1 MTMVID
7 LDRFARW
14 KVLALSLATAT
25 CVSPC
30 LSGQATVDTSQ
41 TAAALE
47 QEGDVSGAETA
58 WRDVLKTHPRNAEA
72 YAHLG
77 LLEARQERYAEA
89 VPLYR
94 KALALSPEMPGL
106 RLNLGLSLFKSGA
119 MKQAIEAFSPLLKSA
134 SPSSPEALRLT
145 TLVGLAHYG
154 LGDYEAA
161 VPFLRQA
168 TAADPQNLPFRLA
181 LAHSCLWS
189 KQYQC
194 VLDVY
199 HEILTLN
206 AESAEADM
214 LAGEAMDEMKDSAG
228 ALQQF
233 RAAVKADP
241 REPNVHFGLGY
252 LLWGSM
258 QYDEAAQ
265 EFQAELA
272 NNSGNAQAM
281 TYLADSDMRLSHAD
295 AASLLLEKALRIEP
309 KIALAH
315 LDLGILAGDAGRKD
329 EALREMKEAEKLSP
343 NDQNVHYRLGRLYKS
358 MGMNV
363 EAKAEFD
370 KTRGLQKASDQTIF
384 DKLHEAQTKGDSAK
398 DVTPGK
404 ELKP

>member
-1 MTMVID
+1 MD
-7 LDRFARW
+7 LNRLLRW
-14 KVLALSLATAT
+14 GIVTLTLALAASRG
-25 CVSPC
+25 PC
-30 LSGQATVDTSQ
+30 QATQTSVDRGQ
-41 TAAALE
+41 VAAALE
-47 QEGDVSGAETA
+47 QQGDIAGAETA
-58 WRDVLKTHPRNAEA
+58 WRDVLKAHPSDAEA
-72 YAHLG
+72 FAHLG
-77 LLEARQERYAEA
+77 LLEARQEHYAAA
-89 VPLYR
+89 VPLYH
-94 KALALSPEMPGL
+94 KALALRPQMPGL

-119 MKQAIEAFSPLLKSA
+119 MREAIETFSTLLKST
-134 SPSSPEALRLT
+134 SPSSPEAFRLA
-145 TLVGLAHYG
+145 TLIGLAHYG
-154 LGDYEAA
+154 LGDYAAA

-181 LAHSCLWS
+181 LAHCCLWS

-241 REPNVHFGLGY
+241 REPNAHFGLGY

-272 NNSGNAQAM
+272 NNTENAQAM

-295 AASLLLEKALRIEP
+295 AASALLEKAIRIEP

-329 EALREMKEAEKLSP
+329 EALRELKEAEKLSP
-343 NDQNVHYRLGRLYKS
+343 NDQNIHYRLGRYYQS
-358 MGMNV
+358 MGMKA

-370 KTRGLQKASDQTIF
+370 RTRGIQKASDQSVF
-384 DKLHEAQTKGDSAK
+384 DKLHEAQAKGISTKEVVPEK
-398 DVTPGK
+398 
-404 ELKP
+404 